1 MAAARLAARCAW
13 PAAGVGWACLV
24 MAGPAIEVARR
35 DSPAEAS
42 GGADVTTRD
51 QRAALRKD
59 RFVVVDGV
67 LSRAEALAANA
78 ACERRHESFKKTPQ
92 DDPSARTDRVTWI
105 GGDDTSPALRLAI
118 ARLRGVASELDT
130 DALGA
135 GAWQGFDDDNASRGH
150 RRSRALGVPL
160 AGQLARYGASG
171 PRYAPH
177 RDGSVLAFDPSF
189 GAREVTAV
197 LYLCGPAWDEPAR
210 SGDDGALVLY
220 CGADAA
226 DDEGDSATA
235 VHRVRPVGGRLV
247 LFDSRT
253 VLHEVR
259 PHGRR
264 DDRFA
269 LTLWLGGEH
278 YPEFRCLRP
287 YVS

>member
-51 QRAALRKD
+51 QRAALRRD

-92 DDPSARTDRVTWI
+92 DDPAARTDRVTWI

>member
-1 MAAARLAARCAW
+1 
-13 PAAGVGWACLV
+13 

-51 QRAALRKD
+51 QRAALRRD

-92 DDPSARTDRVTWI
+92 DDPAARTDRVTWV

>member
-1 MAAARLAARCAW
+1 MAHPTHWL
-13 PAAGVGWACLV
+13 
-24 MAGPAIEVARR
+24 I
-35 DSPAEAS
+35 S
-42 GGADVTTRD
+42 T
-51 QRAALRKD
+51 Q
-59 RFVVVDGV
+59 
-67 LSRAEALAANA
+67 
-78 ACERRHESFKKTPQ
+78 
-92 DDPSARTDRVTWI
+92 
-105 GGDDTSPALRLAI
+105 
-118 ARLRGVASELDT
+118 
-130 DALGA
+130 
-135 GAWQGFDDDNASRGH
+135 
-150 RRSRALGVPL
+150 
-160 AGQLARYGASG
+160 
-171 PRYAPH
+171 
-177 RDGSVLAFDPSF
+177 
-189 GAREVTAV
+189 VTAV

>member
-1 MAAARLAARCAW
+1 MVAARLAARCAW

-42 GGADVTTRD
+42 GSADVTTRD
-51 QRAALRKD
+51 QRAALRRD

-67 LSRAEALAANA
+67 LSRAEAMAANA

-105 GGDDTSPALRLAI
+105 GGDDNSPALRLAI

-259 PHGRR
+259 PHGPR

>member
-1 MAAARLAARCAW
+1 
-13 PAAGVGWACLV
+13 

-42 GGADVTTRD
+42 ASGGADVTTRD
-51 QRAALRKD
+51 QRATLRRE

-105 GGDDTSPALRLAI
+105 GGDDNSPALRLAI

-135 GAWQGFDDDNASRGH
+135 GAWQGFDDDNASRGR

>member
-51 QRAALRKD
+51 QRAALRRN

-92 DDPSARTDRVTWI
+92 DDPSARTDRVTWV

-160 AGQLARYGASG
+160 AGQLARYGAAG

-210 SGDDGALVLY
+210 NGDDGALVLY

-226 DDEGDSATA
+226 DDDGDSATA

>member
-42 GGADVTTRD
+42 GSADVTTRD
-51 QRAALRKD
+51 QRAALRRD

-67 LSRAEALAANA
+67 LSRAEAMAANA

-210 SGDDGALVLY
+210 GGDDGALVLY

-259 PHGRR
+259 PHGPR

>member
-42 GGADVTTRD
+42 GSADVTTRD
-51 QRAALRKD
+51 QRAALRRD

-67 LSRAEALAANA
+67 LSRAEALAASA

-105 GGDDTSPALRLAI
+105 GGDDNSPALRLAI
-118 ARLRGVASELDT
+118 ARLRGVARELDT

-226 DDEGDSATA
+226 DDAGDSATA

>member
-1 MAAARLAARCAW
+1 MRDGRELSPPASLETMGFALDGMAAY
-13 PAAGVGWACLV
+13 
-24 MAGPAIEVARR
+24 R
-35 DSPAEAS
+35 DWQSY
-42 GGADVTTRD
+42 
-51 QRAALRKD
+51 LR
-59 RFVVVDGV
+59 
-67 LSRAEALAANA
+67 
-78 ACERRHESFKKTPQ
+78 
-92 DDPSARTDRVTWI
+92 
-105 GGDDTSPALRLAI
+105 
-118 ARLRGVASELDT
+118 
-130 DALGA
+130 
-135 GAWQGFDDDNASRGH
+135 
-150 RRSRALGVPL
+150 
-160 AGQLARYGASG
+160 
-171 PRYAPH
+171 
-177 RDGSVLAFDPSF
+177 
-189 GAREVTAV
+189 
-197 LYLCGPAWDEPAR
+197 
-210 SGDDGALVLY
+210 DDGALVLY

>member
-51 QRAALRKD
+51 QRAALRRD

-92 DDPSARTDRVTWI
+92 DDPAARTDRVTWI

-210 SGDDGALVLY
+210 GGDDGALVLY

>member
-51 QRAALRKD
+51 QRAALRRN

-78 ACERRHESFKKTPQ
+78 ACERRHASFKKTPQ

-189 GAREVTAV
+189 GAREVDC
-197 LYLCGPAWDEPAR
+197 LCGNQNCTAR
-210 SGDDGALVLY
+210 SSSSTPSTRRLLDGVAMPVPRRSTEP
-220 CGADAA
+220 GRPR
-226 DDEGDSATA
+226 
-235 VHRVRPVGGRLV
+235 HRREM
-247 LFDSRT
+247 T
-253 VLHEVR
+253 
-259 PHGRR
+259 
-264 DDRFA
+264 
-269 LTLWLGGEH
+269 
-278 YPEFRCLRP
+278 
-287 YVS
+287 

>member
-51 QRAALRKD
+51 QRAALRRD

-92 DDPSARTDRVTWI
+92 DDPAARTDRVTWV

-189 GAREVTAV
+189 GAREVTACV
-197 LYLCGPAWDEPAR
+197 EIKLLR
-210 SGDDGALVLY
+210 
-220 CGADAA
+220 
-226 DDEGDSATA
+226 
-235 VHRVRPVGGRLV
+235 RVRAES
-247 LFDSRT
+247 SRRSPR
-253 VLHEVR
+253 H
-259 PHGRR
+259 RR
-264 DDRFA
+264 DACSMAWRCRFLA
-269 LTLWLGGEH
+269 A
-278 YPEFRCLRP
+278 RP
-287 YVS
+287 SQDGRVIAEK

>member
-24 MAGPAIEVARR
+24 MAVPAIEVARR

-51 QRAALRKD
+51 QRAALRRD

-92 DDPSARTDRVTWI
+92 DDPSARTDRVTWV

-226 DDEGDSATA
+226 DDDGDSATA